1 MQLRDA
7 SIESYFDGGA
17 RRARA
22 LGNRGPLRLDAAGE
36 LDPTILDAYRTLGF
50 YVFEDVIDADELGEL
65 DRDLSALL
73 DRTPLTEGAAV
84 DRHGRAVGDAEGMPE
99 LLWARPLSDPWGG
112 TKLLNGRHPVRMEE
126 PEAGAEAPEKAIFLM
141 VGLFEAMDSAL
152 RLSAHPDM
160 LRVAAA
166 LNGPDFVPYNDTIFL
181 KEPGIGAS
189 IAWHQD
195 GTTHWERP
203 DWDADVHGFNFM
215 AQLCRTTPGNALWV
229 VPGSHR
235 EGHIDI
241 PARVAANGGSTQ
253 LPDAVPMLCERGDV
267 AICNRQCLHGSFAN
281 TSPDRRVT
289 FVWGFFRKDAVLGVE
304 VPLPTVRPDERPRM
318 RRYTE
323 EAIRER
329 SLLVQL
335 AIDAR
340 HQHRRDE
347 EPFHYAP
354 CEGESRRSWDEAAR
368 KAALRGYRDGTIFI

>member
-17 RRARA
+17 HRARA
-22 LGNRGPLRLDAAGE
+22 LGNRGPLRLDAAGR
-36 LDPTILDAYRTLGF
+36 LDPKILDGYRTLGF

-65 DRDLSALL
+65 DRDLTALL

-84 DRHGRAVGDAEGMPE
+84 DRHGRAVGDAAGMPE

-126 PEAGAEAPEKAIFLM
+126 PQSGAEAPEKTIFLM
-141 VGLFEAMDSAL
+141 LGLFEAMDSAL
-152 RLSAHPDM
+152 RLSAHPDL
-160 LRVAAA
+160 LRVAAT
-166 LNGPDFVPYNDTIFL
+166 LNGSDFVPYNDSIFL

-195 GTTHWERP
+195 GTTHWDRP
-203 DWDADVHGFNFM
+203 SWDADVHGFNFM

-229 VPGSHR
+229 VPGSHC

-281 TSPDRRVT
+281 TSPYRRVT

-304 VPLPTVRPDERPRM
+304 VPMPTVRPGETPRL

-340 HQHRRDE
+340 RQHRPDE
-347 EPFHYAP
+347 EPFRHSA
-354 CEGESRRSWDEAAR
+354 CEDESRRSWDEAAR
-368 KAALRGYRDGTIFI
+368 KAALRGYRNGTIFL